1 MSIRGHLSSLLT
13 LENQAV
19 IYSWLSM
26 HACGTT
32 CAVPHE
38 TASCLEELKRTL
50 LVRCELAAMTASSM
64 RRPEFKKFKLRYRV
78 QCTAGPSDYTANP
91 I

>member
-1 MSIRGHLSSLLT
+1 
-13 LENQAV
+13 
-19 IYSWLSM
+19 M

-64 RRPEFKKFKLRYRV
+64 RRPEFKKFKLSGDFGGFATV
-78 QCTAGPSDYTANP
+78 TSISSVPTSLNP
-91 I
+91 VPRPT